1 MANSCSPKCNSTIM
15 RITNSPAS
23 ASNGMTSLGTD
34 IARLSEWV
42 SLSSKIEASMLIR
55 GLDSKEMP
63 DVVGSGWSLK
73 PPMLARPSR
82 KGELARERVEEIVSS
97 KYRKP
102 SDRSDISVRIKTSA
116 GTYIGFV
123 TLPEFKKRLS
133 DVLNDKRPFVLLR
146 EVEVLETGQGVP
158 FLAVQK
164 STIEVVEEV
173 DFSTASSSAVPKPTP
188 ADSYCLRD
196 EERRKSTRLTPS
208 ECISVNVAPG
218 GYASI
223 VDVSETGFLLE
234 HRFQLRTGQMVLVC
248 IGDHKRRALVRAC
261 VRHSRVHI
269 TGERGVIYHSG
280 VEFLETVEGLFETLQ
295 LDLNDLAEKR

>member
-1 MANSCSPKCNSTIM
+1 MAKSCSPKRISTIM
-15 RITNSPAS
+15 RITNLPAS

-34 IARLSEWV
+34 IARPSEWV
-42 SLSSKIEASMLIR
+42 SLSSEVEASMLIR
-55 GLDSKEMP
+55 GLDWKEMS
-63 DVVGSGWSLK
+63 DVVGFGWSLK
-73 PPMLARPSR
+73 PPILARPSR

-97 KYRKP
+97 NDRKP

-173 DFSTASSSAVPKPTP
+173 DLSTPSSSAVPQPTS

-196 EERRKSTRLTPS
+196 EQLVGDVRDLLRF
-208 ECISVNVAPG
+208 APCG
-218 GYASI
+218 LEYDEFAFEVMLAHDDGI
-223 VDVSETGFLLE
+223 LGIEKPLPVLL
-234 HRFQLRTGQMVLVC
+234 
-248 IGDHKRRALVRAC
+248 I
-261 VRHSRVHI
+261 I
-269 TGERGVIYHSG
+269 TQRM
-280 VEFLETVEGLFETLQ
+280 
-295 LDLNDLAEKR
+295 A